1 MEKSMKSKSLVSRIL
16 NIIVLIILL
25 IGVYFA
31 YQYYQK
37 NNFNDFVRSET
48 NIYTSKFIRD
58 KEVKYSDKRSY
69 KIYSEQYNDAMFF
82 KNIKVEKNTPYKV
95 TCMVKTK
102 NVESKEQTKG
112 VGAQIAIEGTTER
125 STAITG
131 TNDWQKL
138 EFIFN
143 SKNREEVNVGFR
155 LGGYLGEAKG
165 EVWFSEFTIEEGTQ
179 ETENKWNFGCFIFK
193 TTDVTIN
200 DKHINLQV
208 TYSDISDIN
217 STIKRFET
225 SCYQLSEG
233 KMRATCDIHQIN
245 TPLSE
250 LSYDKEF
257 GYYVAPEDVE
267 EQIKDIVATND
278 YDHIFVIVR
287 LGDEKHK
294 EDIQINDWIGLGSMD
309 YYGVGFSNIR
319 LPNDS
324 RSYIYK
330 YNTKINTFPEEVFL
344 HEFLHS
350 LERVSQEYGYE
361 VPALHDY
368 EKYGYKNE
376 NLIGQK
382 NWYRDYMN
390 KNINSQEGKIGL
402 PEQVYLLKPAKSMDF
417 EYSYKIEEFEEP
429 QNIIEEVKQI
439 VANLLNKLKKI
450 F

>member
-1 MEKSMKSKSLVSRIL
+1 MKAKSLVGRIL
-16 NIIVLIILL
+16 NLIVLIILL

-48 NIYTSKFIRD
+48 NVYTSKFIRD
-58 KEVKYSDKRSY
+58 SEIRYSDKRSY
-69 KIYSEQYNDAMFF
+69 KILSEQYNDAMFF
-82 KNIKVEKNTPYKV
+82 KNIKVQKNTPYKV

-102 NVESKEQTKG
+102 SVESKEQTKG

-125 STAITG
+125 STAIIG

-165 EVWFSEFTIEEGTQ
+165 EAWFSEFTIEEGTQ
-179 ETENKWNFGCFIFK
+179 EEENKWNFGCFIFRA
-193 TTDVTIN
+193 TEVTIN
-200 DKHINLQV
+200 SNHINLQV
-208 TYSDISDIN
+208 TNRDINDIN

-225 SCYQLSEG
+225 SCYELSKG
-233 KMRATCDIHQIN
+233 KMIATCDIHQIDA
-245 TPLSE
+245 PLSE
-250 LSYDKEF
+250 LSYDNEF

-267 EQIKDIVATND
+267 EQIKDIIATND
-278 YDHIFVIVR
+278 YDHIFIIVR

-330 YNTKINTFPEEVFL
+330 YNTRINTFPEEVFL

-350 LERVSQEYGYE
+350 LERVSQEYGYD

-376 NLIGQK
+376 SLIGQK
-382 NWYRDYMN
+382 KWYTDYMN

-402 PEQVYLLKPAKSMDF
+402 PEQVYLLKPAKNSDF
-417 EYSYKIEEFEEP
+417 EYSYKIEEFKEP

-439 VANLLNKLKKI
+439 FANLFNKLGKI